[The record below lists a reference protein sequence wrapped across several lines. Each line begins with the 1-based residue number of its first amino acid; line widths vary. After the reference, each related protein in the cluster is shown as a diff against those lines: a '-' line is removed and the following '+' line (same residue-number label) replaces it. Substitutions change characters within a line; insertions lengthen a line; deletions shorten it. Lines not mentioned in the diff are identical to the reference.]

1 MINLDITRLFDQ
13 IILIILIITL
23 LYLGWKIRRAYKNFL
38 FFLLKRKGKKGEKNA
53 KKLLKNSGYKIL
65 STQHKMQGILYED
78 NKKVSFEVRPDYLVE
93 KNNIIYIAEVK
104 TGFSALIGERNTRR
118 QLLEYSK
125 LSNSNKVLLVDLT
138 RKKIKIIN
146 FN

>member
-104 TGFSALIGERNTRR
+104 TGLSALIGERNTRR

-138 RKKIKIIN
+138 RKKIKIIK
-146 FN
+146 FY

>member
-104 TGFSALIGERNTRR
+104 TGLSALIGERNTRR

-138 RKKIKIIN
+138 RNKIKIIK
-146 FN
+146 FY

>member
-138 RKKIKIIN
+138 RNKIKIIK
-146 FN
+146 FY

>member
-13 IILIILIITL
+13 IIIIIIIITL

-38 FFLLKRKGKKGEKNA
+38 FSLLKRKGKKGEKNA

-104 TGFSALIGERNTRR
+104 TGLSALIGERNTRR

-138 RKKIKIIN
+138 RNKIKIIK
-146 FN
+146 FY

>member
-1 MINLDITRLFDQ
+1 MINLDITSLFDQ
-13 IILIILIITL
+13 IIIIILIITL

-38 FFLLKRKGKKGEKNA
+38 FFLLKRKGKKAEKKA
-53 KKLLKNSGYKIL
+53 KKLLKNNGYIIV
-65 STQHKMQGILYED
+65 SSQHKMQGFLYEN

-104 TGFSALIGERNTRR
+104 TGLSALIGERSTRR

-125 LSNSNKVLLVDLT
+125 LSDSNKVLLVDLT
-138 RKKIKIIN
+138 RNKIKIIK
-146 FN
+146 F